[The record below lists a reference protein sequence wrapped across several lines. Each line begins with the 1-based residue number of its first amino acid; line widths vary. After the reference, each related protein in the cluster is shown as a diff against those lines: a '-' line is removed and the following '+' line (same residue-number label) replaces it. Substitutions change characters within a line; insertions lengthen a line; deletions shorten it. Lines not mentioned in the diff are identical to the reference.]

1 MGNIVYGIAWI
12 LGNILTI
19 YFYIVIA
26 SAIISWV
33 SPDPYNPIVRFLR
46 TVTEPAYF
54 YIRKYIPF
62 VRVGGLDLSP
72 IVLIM
77 LIEFLKFAIVRN
89 LYHMA
94 SQMGVDLLR

>member
-1 MGNIVYGIAWI
+1 MGNIIYGIAWI

-26 SAIISWV
+26 SAIITWV
-33 SPDPYNPIVRFLR
+33 RPHRYNPIVRFLR
-46 TVTEPAYF
+46 NVTEPAYF

-62 VRVGGLDLSP
+62 VQVGGFDFSP

-77 LIEFLKFAIVRN
+77 LIEFMKFAIVSN
-89 LYHMA
+89 LYDMA
-94 SQMGVDLLR
+94 SQMGVHSLR